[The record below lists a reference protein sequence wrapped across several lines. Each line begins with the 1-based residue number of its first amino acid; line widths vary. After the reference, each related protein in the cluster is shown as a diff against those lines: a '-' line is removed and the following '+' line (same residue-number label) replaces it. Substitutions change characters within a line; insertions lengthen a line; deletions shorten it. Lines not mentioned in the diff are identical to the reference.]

1 MLGNSEKEKRA
12 KKRISISEEEK
23 NAEKNDRFRKAMK
36 KRSNKAAVRTFPRP
50 RTSKMPVYV
59 EAEADECMMRTKGE

>member
-1 MLGNSEKEKRA
+1 MLGNSENE
-12 KKRISISEEEK
+12 KRISISEE
-23 NAEKNDRFRKAMK
+23 EKNDRFRKAMK